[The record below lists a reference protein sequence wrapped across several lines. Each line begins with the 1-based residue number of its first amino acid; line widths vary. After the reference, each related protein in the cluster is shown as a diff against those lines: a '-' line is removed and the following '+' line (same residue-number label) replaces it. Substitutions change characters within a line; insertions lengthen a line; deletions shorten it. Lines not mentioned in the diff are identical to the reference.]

1 MQAFIQGV
9 LNGARD
15 FEQQPSCKAK
25 RWCVSADAYQWERM
39 FADAYQWERMFADA
53 YQWACV
59 SADVYQWER
68 CLFFLTAFCGG
79 CNSAFSFTLF
89 GRFCVMHLDCCLCR

>member
-1 MQAFIQGV
+1 M
-9 LNGARD
+9 
-15 FEQQPSCKAK
+15 
-25 RWCVSADAYQWERM
+25 SADAYQWER
-39 FADAYQWERMFADA
+39 
-53 YQWACV
+53 V

-68 CLFFLTAFCGG
+68 CLFFRTAFCGG